1 MMDTVNVIGLEAH
14 TVHTSHHLT
23 KAREAMPDPTALRG
37 QGGHASAGSAP
48 TLAEL
53 QRAICCPT
61 GACSAPGDCYAMR
74 RDRDVPVRIE
84 QAAQA
89 ILKLL
94 TREVPAQTIAQ
105 RTTEVTVLPLTPHR
119 PGVFAIDYEVGVPQD
134 SAWQP
139 SPDRSPSER
148 QQVRQP

>member
-1 MMDTVNVIGLEAH
+1 MMDTANVIGLEAH
-14 TVHTSHHLT
+14 TVHASHHLT
-23 KAREAMPDPTALRG
+23 EAREAMPDPTALRG
-37 QGGHASAGSAP
+37 KGGHASAGSAP

-105 RTTEVTVLPLTPHR
+105 RTTEVTVLPLTPQR
-119 PGVFAIDYEVGVPQD
+119 PGVFVIDYEVGVPQD

-148 QQVRQP
+148 QQVPQP

>member
-1 MMDTVNVIGLEAH
+1 MMDTANVIGLEAC
-14 TVHTSHHLT
+14 TVHASHRPT
-23 KAREAMPDPTALRG
+23 EAREAITGPTALLG
-37 QGGHASAGSAP
+37 HSGHASAGSTP

-61 GACSAPGDCYAMR
+61 GACSAPEDCYAMR

-89 ILKLL
+89 VLKLL
-94 TREVPAQTIAQ
+94 TRDAPAQTSAT
-105 RTTEVTVLPLTPHR
+105 RTTEVTVLPLTSQR
-119 PGVFAIDYEVGVPQD
+119 PGVFTIDHEVGVPQD

-139 SPDRSPSER
+139 FPDRSPTER

>member
-1 MMDTVNVIGLEAH
+1 MMDTVNVIGPEAC
-14 TVHTSHHLT
+14 TVHASHCPT
-23 KAREAMPDPTALRG
+23 EAREAISDPTTLRG
-37 QGGHASAGSAP
+37 HGGHASVSSTP

-74 RDRDVPVRIE
+74 RDRDVPVRIA

-89 ILKLL
+89 VHKLL
-94 TREVPAQTIAQ
+94 TRDAPTQTSAP
-105 RTTEVTVLPLTPHR
+105 RTAEVTVVPLTRHR
-119 PGVFAIDYEVGVPQD
+119 PGVFTIDYEVGVPQD